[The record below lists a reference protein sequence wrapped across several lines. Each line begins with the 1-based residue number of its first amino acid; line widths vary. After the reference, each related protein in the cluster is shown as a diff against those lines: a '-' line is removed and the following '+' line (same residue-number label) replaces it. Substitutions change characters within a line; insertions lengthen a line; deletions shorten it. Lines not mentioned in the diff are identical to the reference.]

1 MSAIANIISKFDNRG
16 VKDAQKAFSSLGSS
30 MGSLKKLAAG
40 LGVGISLNAI
50 KNAALDAISAAKS
63 ESIEMTRLA
72 TSLKNVGA
80 GFATSDVENFIT
92 KMALATGVSDNQLRP
107 ALIGLINTTQDYQY
121 SQKLLT
127 TAMNVSAGTGKDL
140 TEVTAALQ
148 KAYLGNFA
156 ALGRMGASITKATL
170 ASGDFNKI
178 LDQLNTRYAGQA
190 EAAANTMAGS
200 MNKVSVA
207 TQDAKESIGFGLM
220 DALRILATDGS
231 GNVDQFATS
240 IENAGTK
247 IGDFFR
253 GTALG
258 FKAIGDGISN
268 ARAKSAELDNWL
280 KGFTAIPRW
289 IGGLFADTAA
299 AGAAVREGIFSIGE
313 ISGREMQKMDYE
325 RFQADNR
332 ERARAE
338 YLLGLKK
345 KQATAT
351 KAQLSLEQQIA
362 QALAGRA
369 GLVLT
374 KDIQAVELYAA
385 SQLKFAQNTELIKQ
399 YMDAQNVSLAD
410 AQIQMAALR
419 DKGYDVAGIYALIA
433 TNALNAAEATKK
445 VADNLATVAT
455 PTQAAVTAPS
465 TIPAAVMAA
474 APQAPQSY
482 ANIPEVG
489 TNMAQIQTGGGL
501 TGVFTQQ
508 QPVVN
513 NNTINMTVDS
523 TDAAQKVM
531 DIINSKLRAGA
542 SFYNN
547 LSN

>member
-1 MSAIANIISKFDNRG
+1 MAANKGLIIPILSKYDNKG

-80 GFATSDVENFIT
+80 GFATSDVENFVT

-156 ALGRMGASITKATL
+156 ALGRMGAGITKATL

-207 TQDAKESIGFGLM
+207 VADAKESIGFGLM
-220 DALRILATDGS
+220 DALRILATDGT
-231 GNVDQFATS
+231 GNVDQFTAS
-240 IENAGTK
+240 IENMGIKGGDALRGIATDLRNVYEK
-247 IGDFFR
+247 I
-253 GTALG
+253 
-258 FKAIGDGISN
+258 
-268 ARAKSAELDNWL
+268 KSTGLLES
-280 KGFTAIPRW
+280 KPII
-289 IGGLFADTAA
+289 IGGTTVESQSQLDKWIAK
-299 AGAAVREGIFSIGE
+299 GQQIREGIFSIGE
-313 ISGREMQKMDYE
+313 VSGKEMEKMAYE
-325 RFQADNR
+325 KFQADNR

-351 KAQLSLEQQIA
+351 KTQLSLEQQIA
-362 QALAGRA
+362 QALAGKA

-385 SQLKFAQNTELIKQ
+385 SQLKFAQNTELTKQ
-399 YMDAQNVSLAD
+399 YAAEMGVSLSDAQT
-410 AQIQMAALR
+410 QMAALR
-419 DKGYDVAGIYALIA
+419 DKGYDVASIYALIA

-445 VADNLATVAT
+445 VSDNLATVAT
-455 PTQAAVTAPS
+455 PAQAAVTAPS
-465 TIPAAVMAA
+465 TIPAAIMA
-474 APQAPQSY
+474 PSVQAPQSY

-501 TGVFTQQ
+501 TEIG
-508 QPVVN
+508 
-513 NNTINMTVDS
+513 
-523 TDAAQKVM
+523 
-531 DIINSKLRAGA
+531 RAHV
-542 SFYNN
+542 
-547 LSN
+547 